1 MKESP
6 IKPPARKPTRQVTI
20 GGVTLGGDAPV
31 RIQSMTT
38 THTRDV
44 DATVDQIHQL
54 SAAGCELVR
63 VAVPTE
69 QDAKALGKIKSRIN
83 IPLIADIHFNHRF
96 ALIALDEGVDKLRL
110 NPGNIGKKD
119 RVVEVV
125 QKAKSRKVPIRI
137 GVNGGSLEKDL
148 MEKFGPTP
156 EALVESAKRHV
167 QILEELDFHDI
178 VISLKAS
185 DVPTMIATYRLA
197 SQSFNYPLHLGVTE
211 AGTLLRGS
219 IYNAIGIGTLLQ
231 EGIGDTMRVSLTAES
246 VEEIKVAKMILESL
260 GLRKGV
266 RVISCPSCGRAEVD
280 VFKLAA
286 QVEDRAMRLNEPM
299 VISVL
304 GCVVNGPG
312 EAHESDFGI
321 TGGKDKGMIYIDGQ
335 QHRVVDENKLVDELF
350 NEIKSKRPSAVPK
363 DDPSNQ

>member
-1 MKESP
+1 MIE
-6 IKPPARKPTRQVTI
+6 RKKTRQVNI

-44 DATVDQIHQL
+44 EATVDQIQQL
-54 SAAGCELVR
+54 TEAGCELVR
-63 VAVPTE
+63 VACPTE
-69 QDAKALGKIKSRIN
+69 EDARSLGKIKSRIK

-110 NPGNIGKKD
+110 NPGNIGKRERTEEIVK
-119 RVVEVV
+119 
-125 QKAKSRKVPIRI
+125 KAKERKVPIRI

-148 MEKFGPTP
+148 MEKYGPVP
-156 EALVESAKRHV
+156 EALVESARRHV

-185 DVPTMIATYRLA
+185 DVPTMIASYKLA
-197 SQSFNYPLHLGVTE
+197 SQTFPYPLHLGVTE
-211 AGTLLRGS
+211 AGTLQRGS

-260 GLRKGV
+260 NLRKGV

-286 QVEDRAMRLNEPM
+286 EVESRAMQLKDPLT
-299 VISVL
+299 ISVL

-321 TGGKDKGMIYIDGQ
+321 TGGKDRGMIYIDGK
-335 QHRVVDENKLVDELF
+335 QHRVVEEGNLVDELF
-350 NEIKSKRPSAVPK
+350 KEIEKHTGKSTK
-363 DDPSNQ
+363 